1 MTVNGRSRQCN
12 NGRDCTESKLSKDAL
27 FRFKVFPYIYLGSP
41 KVYFYSQYS
50 VTKGG
55 CAMKIAR
62 MILVF
67 LLTFSLPAIA
77 TEKGVSVD
85 DTKGADITEL
95 QLLLNSFG
103 ALGEGHVEAV
113 LRGLK
118 LISAT
123 EEAKSGE
130 WGKMRTLLAT
140 FGESGIKAAAV
151 WFVKPDGSY
160 YTVEKGLT
168 GLNLS
173 DRLYFPDLM
182 AGREVTGE
190 LVLSKSTGKRTI
202 IVAVPVERKGKIIGA
217 LGTSLAAEDISSM
230 IDEKM
235 VLPKNIIFYALDP
248 EGQAA
253 LHGASALLFSY
264 PSDVGSK
271 SLTKTWRYKM
281 LAETEGVM
289 TYDFYGERTVVFK
302 KFPLTGWVFVIGT
315 VAGKT
320 SAPVAE
326 LPPIVSEL
334 EKDITAELTR
344 LDQDLAGLAKRL
356 SEKSLNAAETRRI
369 LGDLC
374 RTYVYAVDCAYVDDK
389 GMLMLVGP
397 AKYAGSEGSDISKQE
412 QVIRLLHESKKPVL
426 SNAFRSV
433 EGLETVDLE
442 QPIVSSNGEFEGS
455 VSILIRPESLFSY
468 ILTTALRGMP
478 VEVFVMQTDGRILYD
493 ENREE
498 VGRMLFEDPM
508 YKPFPQFLAL
518 GKMIAT
524 EATGSGSYDF
534 RQKGSKKLIRKDAQW
549 STIGLHGTEWRLVV
563 MQARTGHTSSSG
575 EASPNA
581 AAVSY

>member
-1 MTVNGRSRQCN
+1 
-12 NGRDCTESKLSKDAL
+12 
-27 FRFKVFPYIYLGSP
+27 
-41 KVYFYSQYS
+41 
-50 VTKGG
+50 
-55 CAMKIAR
+55 MKITR

-67 LLTFSLPAIA
+67 VLAFSLPAIA
-77 TEKGVSVD
+77 AEKGVSVD
-85 DTKGADITEL
+85 DTQGAGTTEL
-95 QLLLNSFG
+95 RLLLNSFG
-103 ALGEGHVEAV
+103 ALGEGYIEDV
-113 LRGLK
+113 LRDLK

-123 EEAKSGE
+123 EEAQSGE
-130 WGKMRTLLAT
+130 WGEMRTLLAT

-173 DRLYFPDLM
+173 DRPYFPGLM
-182 AGREVTGE
+182 AGRDVTGA
-190 LVLSKSTGKRTI
+190 LVISKSTGKRTV
-202 IVAVPVERKGKIIGA
+202 IVAVPVKRKGKIIGA
-217 LGTSLAAEDISSM
+217 LGISLSAEDISRM

-235 VLPKNIIFYALDP
+235 MLPKNMIFYALDQ

-253 LHGASALLFSY
+253 LHRASALLFSY

-271 SLTKTWRYKM
+271 SVTKTWRYKM
-281 LAETEGVM
+281 LAESEGVM

-302 KFPLTGWVFVIGT
+302 KFPLTGWIFVIGT
-315 VAGKT
+315 VARKPG
-320 SAPVAE
+320 APVAE
-326 LPPIVSEL
+326 LHPILSEL

-344 LDQDLAGLAKRL
+344 MDQDLAGLAKRL
-356 SEKSLNAAETRRI
+356 SETGLKAAETRRM

-374 RTYVYAVDCAYVDDK
+374 RSYVYAVDCAYVDDK
-389 GMLMLVGP
+389 GMMVLVGST
-397 AKYAGSEGSDISKQE
+397 KYAGFEGSDVSKQE
-412 QVIRLLHESKKPVL
+412 QVIRLRESKKPVL

-442 QPIVSSNGEFEGS
+442 QPIVSSNGKFEGS

-468 ILTTALRGMP
+468 IFTTALRGMP

-493 ENREE
+493 EDEEE

-508 YKPFPQFLAL
+508 YKPFPQLLAL
-518 GKMIAT
+518 GKLIAR

-534 RQKGSKKLIRKDAQW
+534 IQKGSDKLVRKDAQW

-563 MQARTGHTSSSG
+563 MHARTGHISSSG
-575 EASPNA
+575 KASPDA
-581 AAVSY
+581 AAVSHEKAPGTLGEHGGAENALKK